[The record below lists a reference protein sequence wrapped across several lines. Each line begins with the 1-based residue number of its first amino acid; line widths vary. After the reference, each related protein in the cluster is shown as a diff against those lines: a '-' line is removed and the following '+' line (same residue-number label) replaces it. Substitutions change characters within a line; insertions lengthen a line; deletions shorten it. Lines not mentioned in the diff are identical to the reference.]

1 MQSPL
6 FKTLFNLG
14 KFDVQYDIWPTSV
27 PDDFPE
33 ILVLDHQ
40 RFFVPQNI
48 FKTFR
53 QRVYFSSVSEKRSP
67 SSTNLQFVPIILGIL
82 AMSQKENTGMEVNP
96 CDFVRSSGTE
106 QKHFVMSVYP
116 SHLNI
121 QPQTVK
127 NRVRVLVKR
136 DIPVGLLKMFFD
148 ILTGEIESTGLY
160 RTNYLLV
167 ASIENQI
174 GT

>member
-1 MQSPL
+1 
-6 FKTLFNLG
+6 
-14 KFDVQYDIWPTSV
+14 
-27 PDDFPE
+27 
-33 ILVLDHQ
+33 
-40 RFFVPQNI
+40 
-48 FKTFR
+48 
-53 QRVYFSSVSEKRSP
+53 
-67 SSTNLQFVPIILGIL
+67 
-82 AMSQKENTGMEVNP
+82 MEVNP

-127 NRVRVLVKR
+127 NRVRVLIKR
-136 DIPVGLLKMFFD
+136 DTPVGLLKMFFD